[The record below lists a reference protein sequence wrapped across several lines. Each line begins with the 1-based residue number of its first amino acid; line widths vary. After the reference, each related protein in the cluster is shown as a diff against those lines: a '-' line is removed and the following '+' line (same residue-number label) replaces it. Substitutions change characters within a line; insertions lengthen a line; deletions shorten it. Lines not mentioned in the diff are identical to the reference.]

1 MVGLLGWVDEIGER
15 DMLGEIKRDGGSA
28 EDIPSSQV
36 RMAKVDGL
44 ERSLRLS
51 VGYKDRL
58 DLSLTDIEPH

>member
-1 MVGLLGWVDEIGER
+1 VGVVRLGLTRFGER

-51 VGYKDRL
+51 VGYKYE
-58 DLSLTDIEPH
+58 T